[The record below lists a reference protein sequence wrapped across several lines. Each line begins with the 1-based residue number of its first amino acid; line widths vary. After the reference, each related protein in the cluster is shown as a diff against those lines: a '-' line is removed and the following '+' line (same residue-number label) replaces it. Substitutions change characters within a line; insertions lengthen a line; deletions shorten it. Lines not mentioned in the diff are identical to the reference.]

1 MSMEN
6 TRFGSG
12 SLRADL
18 FLPVELRQELREPL
32 GEIMP
37 GKMAIGALKDG
48 EKLYTIG
55 DQCTLTFVEE
65 NIIPDVFIVDY
76 QIKREP
82 NPQLEPKF
90 ESVSGATIKVH
101 NPAGTITKELWSAI
115 SGSLLSEKKVR
126 IEVDGE
132 EDLATLPCISL
143 ARNGSQVAYGLP
155 DQGLVLVEV
164 DDGAKD
170 YVRKILERMRESNAS

>member
-1 MSMEN
+1 MEN

-18 FLPVELRQELREPL
+18 YLPVELRSELREPI

-37 GKMAIGALKDG
+37 GKMAIGALRNG
-48 EKLYTIG
+48 ERLFTIG

-82 NPQLEPKF
+82 NPELESKF
-90 ESVSGATIKVH
+90 GSVSDVTTKVR
-101 NPAGTITKELWSAI
+101 NPAGMITKELWMAI
-115 SGSLLSEKKVR
+115 SESIPLERKVR

-143 ARNGSQVAYGLP
+143 AQNGSQVAYGLP
-155 DQGLVLVEV
+155 DQGLVLVDV
-164 DDGAKD
+164 DDDSKNH
-170 YVRKILERMRESNAS
+170 VRRILEKMRESNAS